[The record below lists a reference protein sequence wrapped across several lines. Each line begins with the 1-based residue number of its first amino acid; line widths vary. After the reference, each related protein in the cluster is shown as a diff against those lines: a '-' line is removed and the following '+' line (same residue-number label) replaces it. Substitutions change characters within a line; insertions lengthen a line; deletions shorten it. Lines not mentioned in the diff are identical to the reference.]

1 LYKGNA
7 IYDGVC
13 FIKANKLKDIQ
24 LSIEVKK
31 TMKIVVAPD
40 SFKGSLTAV
49 EVSDAIEQG
58 VREIFPEAEIV
69 KIPMAD
75 GGDGTVQCLVNA
87 TGGEILKEKVTG
99 PLGDE
104 VLASYGIL
112 GDKKTAVIEMAEAS
126 GLTLVPENK
135 RNPLITTTYGT
146 GQLIKS
152 ALDQGCRKMIIGIG
166 GSATNDRGAGMVQAL
181 GVKLLDREGKE
192 IGFGGG
198 ELKKVFRIDTKY
210 LDNRLSETKVLIAS
224 DVSNPLCGPK
234 GAARIYGPQKGA
246 TPEVIKELD
255 ESLAYFAEIIK
266 RDLNKDIKDIPG
278 AGAAGGLGASLIAFL
293 DAELRPGI
301 EIMIEIVKLEQAIKD
316 ADLVITG
323 EGKIDSQTIYGKAPI
338 GVAKI
343 AKRYNIPVIAVAA
356 IIGDDADIVHQYG
369 ISSLISVSAQ
379 PMRLDESV
387 SNKVLLIKNSIK
399 QSMRAIKTGKGLKT
413 RL

>member
-1 LYKGNA
+1 
-7 IYDGVC
+7 
-13 FIKANKLKDIQ
+13 
-24 LSIEVKK
+24 
-31 TMKIVVAPD
+31 MKIVVAPD
-40 SFKGSLTAV
+40 SFKGSLTAI

-58 VREIFPEAEIV
+58 IREIFPKAEIV

-146 GQLIKS
+146 GQLIKI

-166 GSATNDRGAGMVQAL
+166 GSATNDGGAGMVQAL
-181 GVKLLDREGKE
+181 GVKLLDKDEE
-192 IGFGGG
+192 ELGFGGG

-210 LDNRLSETKVLIAS
+210 LDNRLSETKVLVAS

-234 GAARIYGPQKGA
+234 GASWIYGPQKGA
-246 TPEVIKELD
+246 TPEIIEELD
-255 ESLAYFAEIIK
+255 ESLAHFAEIVK
-266 RDLNKDIKDIPG
+266 RDLNKDVKDIPG
-278 AGAAGGLGASLIAFL
+278 AGAAGGLGASLMAFL

-301 EIMIEIVKLEQAIKD
+301 DIVIEIVKLERAIKG

-343 AKRYNIPVIAVAA
+343 AKKYNVLMVAIAA
-356 IIGDDADIVHQYG
+356 IIDDDADIVHQYG
-369 ISSLISVSAQ
+369 I
-379 PMRLDESV
+379 
-387 SNKVLLIKNSIK
+387 NTLIKISEPPMSLSEPKSKKVWLIKKSIK
-399 QSMRAIKTGKGLKT
+399 QFLERKKEAFH
-413 RL
+413 

>member
-1 LYKGNA
+1 M
-7 IYDGVC
+7 
-13 FIKANKLKDIQ
+13 
-24 LSIEVKK
+24 
-31 TMKIVVAPD
+31 MKIVVAPD

-58 VREIFPEAEIV
+58 VREIFPGAEIV

-87 TGGEILKEKVTG
+87 TGGEILREKVTG
-99 PLGDE
+99 PLGNG

-112 GDKKTAVIEMAEAS
+112 GDEKTAVIEMAEAS

-166 GSATNDRGAGMVQAL
+166 GSATNDGGAGMVQAL
-181 GVKLLDREGKE
+181 GAKLLDKDTEE

-224 DVSNPLCGPK
+224 DVSNPLCGSK

-246 TPEVIKELD
+246 TPEIIEELD
-255 ESLAYFAEIIK
+255 ESLGHFAEIIK

-278 AGAAGGLGASLIAFL
+278 AGAAGGLGAGLMAFL
-293 DAELRPGI
+293 NAELRPGI
-301 EIMIEIVKLEQAIKD
+301 EIIIEVVRLDQAIKD
-316 ADLVITG
+316 ADMVITG

-343 AKRYNIPVIAVAA
+343 AKKYNIPVIAVAA
-356 IIGDDADIVHQYG
+356 IIGDDVDIVHQHG
-369 ISSLISVSAQ
+369 I
-379 PMRLDESV
+379 D
-387 SNKVLLIKNSIK
+387 NLIKVSEPPMSLTEPKSKKVWLIKKSIK
-399 QSMRAIKTGKGLKT
+399 QFLERKKEAFY
-413 RL
+413 

>member
-1 LYKGNA
+1 
-7 IYDGVC
+7 
-13 FIKANKLKDIQ
+13 
-24 LSIEVKK
+24 
-31 TMKIVVAPD
+31 MKIVVAPD

-49 EVSDAIEQG
+49 EVSDAIAQG
-58 VREIFPEAEIV
+58 AREIFPEAEIV

-87 TGGEILKEKVTG
+87 TGGEILREKVTG

-146 GQLIKS
+146 GQLIKA

-166 GSATNDRGAGMVQAL
+166 GSATNDGGAGMVQAL
-181 GVKLLDREGKE
+181 GAKLLDKDREE

-198 ELKKVFRIDTKY
+198 ELKKLNRIDISN
-210 LDNRLSETKVLIAS
+210 LDNRLSDTKVLVAS
-224 DVSNPLCGPK
+224 DVNNLLCGPK
-234 GAARIYGPQKGA
+234 GASRIYGPQKGA
-246 TPEVIKELD
+246 TPGMIKKLD
-255 ESLAYFAEIIK
+255 ESLAHFAKLVK
-266 RDLNKDIKDIPG
+266 RDLHKDIKNIPG

-301 EIMIEIVKLEQAIKD
+301 EIIIEIVKLEQAIKD
-316 ADLVITG
+316 TDLVITG
-323 EGKIDSQTIYGKAPI
+323 EGKIDSQTIYGKTPI

-343 AKRYNIPVIAVAA
+343 AKKYNVPVIAVAA
-356 IIGDDADIVHQYG
+356 IISDDADIVHQYG
-369 ISSLISVSAQ
+369 I
-379 PMRLDESV
+379 D
-387 SNKVLLIKNSIK
+387 NLIKVSEPPISLTEPKSKKAWLIKKSIK
-399 QSMRAIKTGKGLKT
+399 QFLEGKRKPSIKF
-413 RL
+413 

>member
-1 LYKGNA
+1 
-7 IYDGVC
+7 
-13 FIKANKLKDIQ
+13 
-24 LSIEVKK
+24 
-31 TMKIVVAPD
+31 MKIVVAPD

-49 EVSDAIEQG
+49 EVADAIEQG
-58 VREIFPEAEIV
+58 IREIFPEAEIV

-75 GGDGTVQCLVNA
+75 GGDGTVQCLVTA
-87 TGGEILKEKVTG
+87 TGGKILKEKVTG

-146 GQLIKS
+146 GQLIKA
-152 ALDQGCRKMIIGIG
+152 ALDQGCRKMIVGIG
-166 GSATNDRGAGMVQAL
+166 GSATNDGGAGMVQAL
-181 GVKLLDREGKE
+181 GVKLLDKDEE
-192 IGFGGG
+192 ELGFGGG

-210 LDNRLSETKVLIAS
+210 LDNRLSETKVLVAS

-234 GAARIYGPQKGA
+234 GASWIYGPQKGA
-246 TPEVIKELD
+246 TPEVIEELD
-255 ESLAYFAEIIK
+255 ESLAHFAEIVK
-266 RDLNKDIKDIPG
+266 RDLNKDVKDIPG
-278 AGAAGGLGASLIAFL
+278 AGAAGGLGASLMAFL

-301 EIMIEIVKLEQAIKD
+301 DIVIEIVKLERAIKG

-343 AKRYNIPVIAVAA
+343 AQKYNIPVIAVAA

-369 ISSLISVSAQ
+369 I
-379 PMRLDESV
+379 
-387 SNKVLLIKNSIK
+387 NTLIKISEPPMSLAEPKSKKIGLIK
-399 QSMRAIKTGKGLKT
+399 RSVKQFLERKKETFHKL
-413 RL
+413 

>member
-1 LYKGNA
+1 
-7 IYDGVC
+7 
-13 FIKANKLKDIQ
+13 
-24 LSIEVKK
+24 
-31 TMKIVVAPD
+31 MKIVVAPD

-58 VREIFPEAEIV
+58 IREIFPEAEIV
-69 KIPMAD
+69 KNPLAD

-87 TGGEILKEKVTG
+87 TGGEILREKVTD

-112 GDKKTAVIEMAEAS
+112 GDKKTSVIEMAEAS
-126 GLTLVPENK
+126 GLTLVPKNR

-146 GQLIKS
+146 GQVIKA

-166 GSATNDRGAGMVQAL
+166 GSATNDGGAGMVQAL
-181 GVKLLDREGKE
+181 GAKLLDKDGGE

-210 LDNRLSETKVLIAS
+210 LDNRLSETEVLIAS

-234 GAARIYGPQKGA
+234 GATRVYGPQKGA
-246 TPEVIKELD
+246 TPEMIKELN

-266 RDLNKDIKDIPG
+266 RDLNKDVKDIPG
-278 AGAAGGLGASLIAFL
+278 AGAAGGLGAGLIAFL
-293 DAELRPGI
+293 DAELKPGI
-301 EIMIEIVKLEQAIKD
+301 EIIIEIVKLEQAIKN

-343 AKRYNIPVIAVAA
+343 AKKYSIPVIAVAA
-356 IIGDDADIVHQYG
+356 IISDDADIVHQYG
-369 ISSLISVSAQ
+369 INTLIKISEPPIS
-379 PMRLDESV
+379 LDESKPK
-387 SNKVLLIKNSIK
+387 KVQLIKKCIK
-399 QSMRAIKTGKGLKT
+399 QFLERNKEAFH
-413 RL
+413 

>member
-1 LYKGNA
+1 
-7 IYDGVC
+7 
-13 FIKANKLKDIQ
+13 
-24 LSIEVKK
+24 
-31 TMKIVVAPD
+31 MKIVVAPD

-58 VREIFPEAEIV
+58 IREIFPEAEIV

-87 TGGEILKEKVTG
+87 TGGDILREKVTD

-146 GQLIKS
+146 GQLIKA

-166 GSATNDRGAGMVQAL
+166 GSATNDGGAGMVQAL
-181 GVKLLDREGKE
+181 GAKLLDKDGEE

-198 ELKKVFRIDTKY
+198 ELKKVFRIDISYMDK
-210 LDNRLSETKVLIAS
+210 RLSNTKVVVAS
-224 DVSNPLCGPK
+224 DVTNPLCGSK
-234 GAARIYGPQKGA
+234 GASRIYGPQKGA
-246 TPEVIKELD
+246 TPEIIKELD

-301 EIMIEIVKLEQAIKD
+301 EIMIEIVKLEQVIKD

-343 AKRYNIPVIAVAA
+343 AKRYNIPVIAIAA
-356 IIGDDADIVHQYG
+356 IIGDDAGIVHQYG

-399 QSMRAIKTGKGLKT
+399 QSMRAIKTGKELKI

>member
-1 LYKGNA
+1 
-7 IYDGVC
+7 
-13 FIKANKLKDIQ
+13 
-24 LSIEVKK
+24 
-31 TMKIVVAPD
+31 MKIVVAPD
-40 SFKGSLTAV
+40 SFKGSLTAM

-58 VREIFPEAEIV
+58 IREIFPEAEIV

-87 TGGEILKEKVTG
+87 TGGKILREKVTG
-99 PLGDE
+99 PLGNE

-152 ALDQGCRKMIIGIG
+152 ALGQGCRKMIIGIG
-166 GSATNDRGAGMVQAL
+166 GSATNDGGAGMVQAL
-181 GVKLLDREGKE
+181 GAKLLDKDGEE

-198 ELKKVFRIDTKY
+198 ELKKVFRIDTKC

-224 DVSNPLCGPK
+224 DVSNPLCGSQ
-234 GAARIYGPQKGA
+234 GASRIYGPQKGA
-246 TPEVIKELD
+246 TPEVIEELD
-255 ESLAYFAEIIK
+255 ESLAYFAGIIK
-266 RDLNKDIKDIPG
+266 RDLNKDVKDIPG
-278 AGAAGGLGASLIAFL
+278 AGAAGGLGAGLIAFL

-301 EIMIEIVKLEQAIKD
+301 EIIIEIVKLEQAIQD

-343 AKRYNIPVIAVAA
+343 AKKYNVPVIAVAA

-369 ISSLISVSAQ
+369 IDTLLKISEPPMNLNESKVKKYRLI
-379 PMRLDESV
+379 
-387 SNKVLLIKNSIK
+387 KKTIKNSKIE
-399 QSMRAIKTGKGLKT
+399 ILKKIT
-413 RL
+413 MNYRVKE

>member
-1 LYKGNA
+1 
-7 IYDGVC
+7 
-13 FIKANKLKDIQ
+13 
-24 LSIEVKK
+24 
-31 TMKIVVAPD
+31 MKIVVAPD

-49 EVSDAIEQG
+49 EVSDAIGQG

-87 TGGEILKEKVTG
+87 TGGDILREKVTD

-166 GSATNDRGAGMVQAL
+166 GSATNDGGAGMVQAL
-181 GVKLLDREGKE
+181 GAKLLDKDGEE

-198 ELKKVFRIDTKY
+198 ELKRVFRIDTKY

-246 TPEVIKELD
+246 TPDIIEELD
-255 ESLAYFAEIIK
+255 ESLAFFAEIIK

-293 DAELRPGI
+293 NAELRPGI

-343 AKRYNIPVIAVAA
+343 AKKYNIPVIAVAA

-369 ISSLISVSAQ
+369 I
-379 PMRLDESV
+379 
-387 SNKVLLIKNSIK
+387 NTLIKISEPPIDLAEPKPKKVQLIKKCIK
-399 QSMRAIKTGKGLKT
+399 QFLERNKEAFL
-413 RL
+413 

>member
-1 LYKGNA
+1 
-7 IYDGVC
+7 
-13 FIKANKLKDIQ
+13 
-24 LSIEVKK
+24 
-31 TMKIVVAPD
+31 MKIVVAPD
-40 SFKGSLTAV
+40 SFKGSLTAI

-87 TGGEILKEKVTG
+87 TGGEILRKKVTG

-146 GQLIKS
+146 GQLIK
-152 ALDQGCRKMIIGIG
+152 AVLDQGCRKMIIGIG
-166 GSATNDRGAGMVQAL
+166 GSATNDGGAGMVQAL
-181 GVKLLDREGKE
+181 GVKLLDRDRRE

-198 ELKKVFRIDTKY
+198 ELKNIFRIDTKY
-210 LDNRLSETKVLIAS
+210 LDKRLSETKVLIAS

-234 GAARIYGPQKGA
+234 GATRVYGPQKGA
-246 TPEVIKELD
+246 TPEMIKKLE
-255 ESLAYFAEIIK
+255 ESLAYFAELIK
-266 RDLNKDIKDIPG
+266 RDLNKDVKDIPG
-278 AGAAGGLGASLIAFL
+278 AGAAGGLGVSLIAFL

-301 EIMIEIVKLEQAIKD
+301 EIIIEAVQLEEAIKD
-316 ADLVITG
+316 ADLVVTG

-343 AKRYNIPVIAVAA
+343 AKKYKVPVMAIAA
-356 IIGDDADIVHQYG
+356 ILGENADIVYQHG
-369 ISSLISVSAQ
+369 I
-379 PMRLDESV
+379 DF
-387 SNKVLLIKNSIK
+387 LIKVSEPPMSINYPKDNKISIIRKSIK
-399 QSMRAIKTGKGLKT
+399 NVFKNMKSEKKL
-413 RL
+413 

>member
-1 LYKGNA
+1 
-7 IYDGVC
+7 
-13 FIKANKLKDIQ
+13 
-24 LSIEVKK
+24 
-31 TMKIVVAPD
+31 MKIVVAPD

-49 EVSDAIEQG
+49 EVADAIGQG
-58 VREIFPEAEIV
+58 VREIFPEAKIV

-87 TGGEILKEKVTG
+87 TGGKILREKVTG

-146 GQLIKS
+146 GQLIKT
-152 ALDQGCRKMIIGIG
+152 ALDRGCRKMIIGIG
-166 GSATNDRGAGMVQAL
+166 GSATNDGGAGMLQAL
-181 GVKLLDREGKE
+181 GVKLLDREGEE

-198 ELKKVFRIDTKY
+198 ELKKISRIDINR
-210 LDNRLSETKVLIAS
+210 LDNRLSNAKVLVAS
-224 DVSNPLCGPK
+224 DVNNTLCGPK
-234 GAARIYGPQKGA
+234 GAARIYGHQKGA

-266 RDLNKDIKDIPG
+266 RDLNKDVKDIPG
-278 AGAAGGLGASLIAFL
+278 AGAAGGLGASLMAFL
-293 DAELRPGI
+293 DAEIRPGI
-301 EIMIEIVKLEQAIKD
+301 EIIIEIVKLEQAIKD

-343 AKRYNIPVIAVAA
+343 AKKYNVPVIAVAA
-356 IIGDDADIVHQYG
+356 IIGDDADIVYQYG
-369 ISSLISVSAQ
+369 INTLIKISEPPMSLS
-379 PMRLDESV
+379 ESKY
-387 SNKVLLIKNSIK
+387 NKSILIKNSIENSK
-399 QSMRAIKTGKGLKT
+399 MAILKKIEKN
-413 RL
+413 

>member
-1 LYKGNA
+1 MIAY
-7 IYDGVC
+7 IYNSKY
-13 FIKANKLKDIQ
+13 FKTHQ
-24 LSIEVKK
+24 FPFEVQK

-58 VREIFPEAEIV
+58 IREIFPEAEIV

-87 TGGEILKEKVTG
+87 TGGEILREKVKG
-99 PLGDE
+99 PLGGE

-126 GLTLVPENK
+126 GLTLVPENQ

-146 GQLIKS
+146 GQLIKA

-166 GSATNDRGAGMVQAL
+166 GSATNDGGAGMLQAL
-181 GVKLLDREGKE
+181 GVKLLNQEGKE
-192 IGFGGG
+192 VGFGGG
-198 ELKKVFRIDTKY
+198 ELKKIFRIDTKY

-224 DVSNPLCGPK
+224 DVSNPLCGPQ
-234 GAARIYGPQKGA
+234 GASRIYGPQKGA
-246 TPEVIKELD
+246 TPEMIKKLD
-255 ESLAYFAEIIK
+255 ESLSYFAELIK
-266 RDLNKDIKDIPG
+266 RDLNKDVKDIPG
-278 AGAAGGLGASLIAFL
+278 AGAAGGLGASLMAFL

-301 EIMIEIVKLEQAIKD
+301 EIIIEIVKLEQAIKD

-323 EGKIDSQTIYGKAPI
+323 EGKIDGQTIYGKAPI

-343 AKRYNIPVIAVAA
+343 AKKYNIPVIAVAA
-356 IIGDDADIVHQYG
+356 IIGDDADIVYQYG
-369 ISSLISVSAQ
+369 I
-379 PMRLDESV
+379 
-387 SNKVLLIKNSIK
+387 NTLIKISEPPMSLAEPKSKKVWLIKKSIK
-399 QSMRAIKTGKGLKT
+399 QFLERKKEAFY
-413 RL
+413 

>member
-1 LYKGNA
+1 
-7 IYDGVC
+7 
-13 FIKANKLKDIQ
+13 
-24 LSIEVKK
+24 
-31 TMKIVVAPD
+31 MKIVVAPD

-87 TGGEILKEKVTG
+87 TGGEILREKVTD

-146 GQLIKS
+146 GQLIKA

-166 GSATNDRGAGMVQAL
+166 GSATNDGGAGMVQAL
-181 GVKLLDREGKE
+181 GAKLLDKNGEE

-198 ELKKVFRIDTKY
+198 ELKKVFRIDTKC

-234 GAARIYGPQKGA
+234 GASRIYGPQKGA
-246 TPEVIKELD
+246 TPEVIEELD
-255 ESLAYFAEIIK
+255 ESLAHFAEVIK
-266 RDLNKDIKDIPG
+266 RDLHKDIKDIPG

-293 DAELRPGI
+293 DAELKPGI
-301 EIMIEIVKLEQAIKD
+301 DIMIEIAKLEQDIKD
-316 ADLVITG
+316 ADLVVTG

-338 GVAKI
+338 GVARI
-343 AKRYNIPVIAVAA
+343 AKKYNIPVIAVAA

-369 ISSLISVSAQ
+369 INTLIKISEP
-379 PMRLDESV
+379 PMSLDESLP
-387 SNKVLLIKNSIK
+387 NKVSLIKNSIK
-399 QSMRAIKTGKGLKT
+399 QSMMAIKTGRELKKN
-413 RL
+413 

>member
-1 LYKGNA
+1 
-7 IYDGVC
+7 
-13 FIKANKLKDIQ
+13 
-24 LSIEVKK
+24 
-31 TMKIVVAPD
+31 MKIVVAPD

-49 EVSDAIEQG
+49 EVSDAIGQG

-75 GGDGTVQCLVNA
+75 GGDGTVRCLVNV
-87 TGGEILKEKVTG
+87 TGGKILREKVTD

-104 VLASYGIL
+104 VWASYGIL

-146 GQLIKS
+146 GQLIKA

-166 GSATNDRGAGMVQAL
+166 GSATNDGGAGMVQAL
-181 GVKLLDREGKE
+181 GAKLLDKDREE

-224 DVSNPLCGPK
+224 DVSNSLCGPK

-246 TPEVIKELD
+246 TPEVIEELD

-266 RDLNKDIKDIPG
+266 RDLHKDIKDIPG
-278 AGAAGGLGASLIAFL
+278 AGAAGGLGVSLMAFL

-343 AKRYNIPVIAVAA
+343 AKKYNVPVIAVAA
-356 IIGDDADIVHQYG
+356 IISDDADIVHQHG
-369 ISSLISVSAQ
+369 I
-379 PMRLDESV
+379 D
-387 SNKVLLIKNSIK
+387 NLIKVSEPPMSLTEPKSKKVWLIKKSIK
-399 QSMRAIKTGKGLKT
+399 QFLERKAETFH
-413 RL
+413 

>member
-1 LYKGNA
+1 
-7 IYDGVC
+7 
-13 FIKANKLKDIQ
+13 
-24 LSIEVKK
+24 
-31 TMKIVVAPD
+31 MKIVVAPD
-40 SFKGSLTAV
+40 SFKGSLTAI

-126 GLTLVPENK
+126 GLTLVPENQ

-146 GQLIKS
+146 GQLIKI

-166 GSATNDRGAGMVQAL
+166 GSATNDGGAGMVQAL
-181 GVKLLDREGKE
+181 GVKLLDREGEE

-198 ELKKVFRIDTKY
+198 ELKKVFRIETKY
-210 LDNRLSETKVLIAS
+210 LDNRLSETKVLVAS

-234 GAARIYGPQKGA
+234 GASWIYGPQKGA
-246 TPEVIKELD
+246 TPEIIEELD
-255 ESLAYFAEIIK
+255 ESLAHFAKIVK
-266 RDLNKDIKDIPG
+266 KDLNKDVKDIPG
-278 AGAAGGLGASLIAFL
+278 AGAAGGLGASLMAFL
-293 DAELRPGI
+293 DAELKPGI
-301 EIMIEIVKLEQAIKD
+301 EIIIEIVKLEQVIKG

-338 GVAKI
+338 GVARI
-343 AKRYNIPVIAVAA
+343 AKKYNIPVIAVAA
-356 IIGDDADIVHQYG
+356 VISADADIVHQYG
-369 ISSLISVSAQ
+369 IDTLIKISEPTMSLAEPKSKKVELVKKSIAQFLKRKSENFLKDNSVS
-379 PMRLDESV
+379 V
-387 SNKVLLIKNSIK
+387 FLLV
-399 QSMRAIKTGKGLKT
+399 
-413 RL
+413 

>member
-1 LYKGNA
+1 
-7 IYDGVC
+7 
-13 FIKANKLKDIQ
+13 
-24 LSIEVKK
+24 
-31 TMKIVVAPD
+31 MKIVVAPD

-49 EVSDAIEQG
+49 EVSDAIGQG

-146 GQLIKS
+146 GQLIKA

-166 GSATNDRGAGMVQAL
+166 GSATNDGGAGMVQAL
-181 GVKLLDREGKE
+181 GAKLLDKDGKE

-198 ELKKVFRIDTKY
+198 ELKNVFRIDTKY

-234 GAARIYGPQKGA
+234 GASKIYGPQKGA
-246 TPEVIKELD
+246 TPEIIEQLD

-278 AGAAGGLGASLIAFL
+278 AGAAGGLGASLMAFL

-301 EIMIEIVKLEQAIKD
+301 EIIIEIVKLEQDIKD

-323 EGKIDSQTIYGKAPI
+323 EGKIDTQTIYGKAPI

-343 AKRYNIPVIAVAA
+343 AKKYNIPVIAVAA
-356 IIGDDADIVHQYG
+356 IIGDDADIVRQYG
-369 ISSLISVSAQ
+369 I
-379 PMRLDESV
+379 
-387 SNKVLLIKNSIK
+387 NTLIKISEPPISLAEPKPKKVQLIKKCIK
-399 QSMRAIKTGKGLKT
+399 QFLERNAEILH
-413 RL
+413 

>member
-1 LYKGNA
+1 
-7 IYDGVC
+7 
-13 FIKANKLKDIQ
+13 
-24 LSIEVKK
+24 
-31 TMKIVVAPD
+31 MKIIVAPD

-49 EVSDAIEQG
+49 EVSDAIGQG

-87 TGGEILKEKVTG
+87 TGGEILREKVKD
-99 PLGDE
+99 PLGNE

-146 GQLIKS
+146 GQLIKA

-166 GSATNDRGAGMVQAL
+166 GSATNDGGAGMVQAL
-181 GVKLLDREGKE
+181 GVKLLDKDEE
-192 IGFGGG
+192 EVGFGGG
-198 ELKKVFRIDTKY
+198 ELKNITKIDINY
-210 LDNRLSETKVLIAS
+210 MDERLSNTKVLVAS

-234 GAARIYGPQKGA
+234 GASWIYGPQKGA
-246 TPEVIKELD
+246 TPEIIEELD
-255 ESLAYFAEIIK
+255 ESLAHFAEIVK
-266 RDLNKDIKDIPG
+266 RDLNKDVKDIPG
-278 AGAAGGLGASLIAFL
+278 AGAAGGLGASLMAFL
-293 DAELRPGI
+293 NAELKPGI
-301 EIMIEIVKLEQAIKD
+301 DIVIEIVKLEQAIKD

-343 AKRYNIPVIAVAA
+343 AKKYNIPVIAVAA

-369 ISSLISVSAQ
+369 I
-379 PMRLDESV
+379 D
-387 SNKVLLIKNSIK
+387 NLIKVSEPPMSLTEPKSKKVRLIK
-399 QSMRAIKTGKGLKT
+399 KSVAQFLK
-413 RL
+413 RK

>member
-1 LYKGNA
+1 
-7 IYDGVC
+7 
-13 FIKANKLKDIQ
+13 
-24 LSIEVKK
+24 
-31 TMKIVVAPD
+31 MKIVVAPD

-49 EVSDAIEQG
+49 EVSDAIGQG

-87 TGGEILKEKVTG
+87 TGGEILKEKVTA

-146 GQLIKS
+146 GQLIK
-152 ALDQGCRKMIIGIG
+152 AGLDQGCRKMIIGIG
-166 GSATNDRGAGMVQAL
+166 GSATNDGGAGMVQAL

-246 TPEVIKELD
+246 TSEVIEELD
-255 ESLAYFAEIIK
+255 ESLAHFAEVIK
-266 RDLNKDIKDIPG
+266 RDLHRDIKDIPG
-278 AGAAGGLGASLIAFL
+278 AGAAGGLGAGLMAFL
-293 DAELRPGI
+293 DAKLKPGI
-301 EIMIEIVKLEQAIKD
+301 EIIIEVVKLEQAIKD

-323 EGKIDSQTIYGKAPI
+323 EGKIDSQTIYGKGPV

-343 AKRYNIPVIAVAA
+343 AKKYHIPVMAIGA
-356 IIGDDADIVHQYG
+356 IINPDAKIVHKYG
-369 ISSLISVSAQ
+369 IDFLVKVSDPPMSLIEHKSK
-379 PMRLDESV
+379 
-387 SNKVLLIKNSIK
+387 KVYLIKKSIV
-399 QSMRAIKTGKGLKT
+399 QFLKKKEAF
-413 RL
+413 R